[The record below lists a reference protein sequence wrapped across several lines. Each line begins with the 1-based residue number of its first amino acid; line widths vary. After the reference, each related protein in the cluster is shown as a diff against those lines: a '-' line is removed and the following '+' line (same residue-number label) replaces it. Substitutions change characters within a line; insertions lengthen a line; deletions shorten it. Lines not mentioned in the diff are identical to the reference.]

1 MNHSSINP
9 SAQSSISMWPPADY
23 PNGQTLIVA
32 VCLYRNSTQSESQIL
47 QHATFQHL
55 DEAKAFAQTMANM
68 ANQSQIGIAEAQR
81 ICCAVLQ
88 LTITDSGM
96 DVRFLHECPIAV
108 GGIQS

>member
-1 MNHSSINP
+1 MSHSSITS

-55 DEAKAFAQTMANM
+55 DEAKAFAETMAQM
-68 ANQSQIGIAEAQR
+68 VTQSPASATEAACFR
-81 ICCAVLQ
+81 CAVLQ